1 MYGRTYHIKSVS
13 IIGDEE
19 DMKGGFTVSHALQV
33 LTSDGYISLS
43 EFCGNLWKSSQTAK
57 TFARD
62 LRENE
67 LSATGTPWLEIGF
80 SLQKSLV
87 FKDANGIE
95 IRPNEI
101 SFVMDYT
108 SIYQKF
114 NAKEVEYDGST
125 YVVSAFENK
134 KDKQFAHFALS
145 QDGETIRG
153 EFAASANMMPPV
165 RKPGS

>member
-1 MYGRTYHIKSVS
+1 
-13 IIGDEE
+13 
-19 DMKGGFTVSHALQV
+19 
-33 LTSDGYISLS
+33 
-43 EFCGNLWKSSQTAK
+43 
-57 TFARD
+57 
-62 LRENE
+62 
-67 LSATGTPWLEIGF
+67 
-80 SLQKSLV
+80 
-87 FKDANGIE
+87 
-95 IRPNEI
+95 
-101 SFVMDYT
+101 MDYT

>member
-67 LSATGTPWLEIGF
+67 LSATGT
-80 SLQKSLV
+80 
-87 FKDANGIE
+87 
-95 IRPNEI
+95 
-101 SFVMDYT
+101 
-108 SIYQKF
+108 
-114 NAKEVEYDGST
+114 
-125 YVVSAFENK
+125 
-134 KDKQFAHFALS
+134 
-145 QDGETIRG
+145 
-153 EFAASANMMPPV
+153 
-165 RKPGS
+165 